1 MVSKNVLCD
10 VKNSETNFGVYAN
23 AFRVL
28 FDGAE
33 VLLDFCIYSE
43 SEGIA
48 EVVSRVR
55 VSETFLE
62 VIIERIKKLKK
73 VQGEENL
80 YLFDNLGREH

>member
-10 VKNSETNFGVYAN
+10 VKNSDTNFGVYAN

-43 SEGIA
+43 SEGVA

-80 YLFDNLGREH
+80 YLFDTFGREH

>member
-10 VKNSETNFGVYAN
+10 VKNSDTNFGVYAN

-48 EVVSRVR
+48 EVVSRIR
-55 VSETFLE
+55 VAETFLE
-62 VIIERIKKLKK
+62 VILERIGKLRQ

>member
-1 MVSKNVLCD
+1 MDSKNVVCEI
-10 VKNSETNFGVYAN
+10 KNSSTNFGVYAN

-43 SEGIA
+43 SEGVA
-48 EVVSRVR
+48 EVVSRIR
-55 VSETFLE
+55 VAESFLN
-62 VIIERIKKLKK
+62 VILERIRKLKQ

-80 YLFDNLGREH
+80 YLFSSFGGEN